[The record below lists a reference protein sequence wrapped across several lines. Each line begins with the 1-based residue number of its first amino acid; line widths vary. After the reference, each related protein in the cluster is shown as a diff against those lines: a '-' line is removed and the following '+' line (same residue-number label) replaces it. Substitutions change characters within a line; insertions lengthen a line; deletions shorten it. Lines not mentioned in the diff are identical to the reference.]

1 MASGSIRT
9 PEILRKNRSL
19 ATASAAEQEALRQ
32 YVDSLKQANIEKTS
46 ENVGVYISVD
56 YMCCQKSINWVIVP
70 YIFYADYN
78 TEQLGEDSGGPA
90 AQGRGNDCAPE

>member
-46 ENVGVYISVD
+46 ENVGGVCISVD
-56 YMCCQKSINWVIVP
+56 YMCALPKIN
-70 YIFYADYN
+70 
-78 TEQLGEDSGGPA
+78 
-90 AQGRGNDCAPE
+90 